1 MMTASSRSRS
11 PTAGVKSFSTC
22 DNVPD
27 GLVWTVTNLHSLWAT
42 PSQWYRWVER
52 PRARGTSRKLDRI
65 VLRDNSSH
73 HPEQDQYQLLQ
84 DEPRPRFCHTDE
96 SSLLSIR
103 PVQTWGRLHMRGH
116 MNSVLHSN
124 NLLERYDKVCL
135 GVPALWQLRAQ

>member
-1 MMTASSRSRS
+1 MRCHHRR
-11 PTAGVKSFSTC
+11 
-22 DNVPD
+22 D
-27 GLVWTVTNLHSLWAT
+27 LQRTNLHSLWAT

-84 DEPRPRFCHTDE
+84 DEPRPRVVVE
-96 SSLLSIR
+96 S
-103 PVQTWGRLHMRGH
+103 LHMRGH